1 MWHAAAYFDESDD
14 NDRAYAVAGF
24 LAHQHDCVH
33 LDLAW
38 RDRILEKYELEYF
51 KASELNAGTRQFAKF
66 RDNPSNLDC
75 LFSRREK
82 RAVRQDKDGI
92 HRHISRIRARC
103 RNRCCAGSSR
113 LLSAPRR
120 IQATG

>member
-82 RAVRQDKDGI
+82 ELFGK
-92 HRHISRIRARC
+92 IRR
-103 RNRCCAGSSR
+103 
-113 LLSAPRR
+113 
-120 IQATG
+120 

>member
-82 RAVRQDKDGI
+82 ELFGKI
-92 HRHISRIRARC
+92 NISRIRARC